1 MKQKRSEIFETNSS
15 SSHVFS
21 LSNEHIDDSKMEE
34 IKKILTKWFFE
45 EESIANVSDITVK
58 TYLFR
63 YSELSIGRGEIVLKS
78 PIDKLN
84 FRIQNIIF
92 SFIEYAPGNNSN
104 LWSQALYDIASSISG
119 DDAIRTTDKDN
130 LLLSLSP
137 GYKTIMHNLNRIF
150 NNVFNDV
157 SNARYKNY
165 GLKLLGTGVLIE
177 NVMDDMTPFDGCDGM
192 LFSNDSEYEDV
203 TIPEIDSH
211 TIDNIIKNILD
222 PEGEVR
228 IFIRESDDPKKLCKI
243 SFEVNRY
250 A

>member
-21 LSNEHIDDSKMEE
+21 FSGEHIDDSKMKES
-34 IKKILTKWFFE
+34 KKILTRWFFGKD
-45 EESIANVSDITVK
+45 SIANVSDITVK

-63 YSELSIGRGEIVLKS
+63 YSELSIGRSEIVLKT
-78 PIDKLN
+78 PIDKLS
-84 FRIQNIIF
+84 FWIQNVIF

-119 DDAIRTTDKDN
+119 DDVIRTTDKDD

-150 NNVFNDV
+150 NDVFNG
-157 SNARYKNY
+157 NAQYNYY

-192 LFSNDSEYEDV
+192 LFPNDPECKYV
-203 TIPEIDSH
+203 TIPEIDDN
-211 TIDNIIKNILD
+211 TINNIVKNILD

-243 SFEVNRY
+243 SFEVN
-250 A
+250 